1 MAAIDDLLAKMGE
14 LGQTMKNIEES
25 RSRLQGYRD
34 TRDQYAALIDVE
46 RGVRD
51 QLIEDSKVQLQALA
65 DAINAALPRTP

>member
-51 QLIEDSKVQLQALA
+51 QLIEDSKAQLQALA